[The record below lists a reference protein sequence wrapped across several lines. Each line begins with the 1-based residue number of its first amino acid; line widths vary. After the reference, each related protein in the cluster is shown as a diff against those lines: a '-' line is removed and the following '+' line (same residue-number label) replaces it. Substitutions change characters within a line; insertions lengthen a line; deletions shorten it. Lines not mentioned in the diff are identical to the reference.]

1 MGDTLTKIRWADG
14 EKNLLTA
21 CILTLAALL
30 ISLPLFST
38 SQILAGYDLP
48 FHLGHIEGLAAG
60 LSSGQFPVRV
70 NPVQL
75 GGYGMPTS
83 IFYPDFFLYPL
94 AFLRLAGIS
103 LVTCWNLGLF
113 GINILTVFAAW
124 WAFSLYAQSSR
135 LGAVAALF
143 YLGCLY
149 RMVTMYVGAGISSA
163 LAMAFFPAALVSIW
177 VTLRRNAAYW
187 PAVVLFSTGV
197 LLSHI
202 VTSLLLIAVTL
213 LMVLC
218 SLSRFRFKVVRQSS
232 GKAVGFT
239 ALLSIWYYAPLLYF
253 HHHMGYLMK
262 SAVSQQGVW
271 DWTIFPLRVCDYYV
285 GSVLILLCA
294 LLSVFLLLYRRQVR
308 IQAKSFFTL
317 LLVSVAILLILSHPQ
332 PWHILGSLV
341 GVLQFPARLAVF
353 PMTFLSMAAALGL
366 AAVHKAHPIPYP
378 RAIVFLLAL
387 LLYGGNF
394 FWMSGYGYGI
404 PPQPRGETF
413 NLRPMPVADYLAQL
427 DIGYSGYK
435 DYMDEE
441 AFQRLQQPS
450 PEETEARMQQKFQ
463 DRVPHPETRIADVR
477 RIGTDFVIHY
487 RAGEAD
493 WVQLPVFWYA
503 GERATDLDGTSQI
516 IRKDSDGQVSVWLPQ
531 TAGTVHVW
539 YDGLSWFHLTDLAS
553 WFGLFIFA
561 WIATRSYRLGCS
573 NRK

>member
-378 RAIVFLLAL
+378 RAIVFCWRFSSMVAIFSGCLDTVTAFRRSRAGRRSTCARCPSRITSHSLISDTAGIRTTWTKRRSSGSSNRLQRRQKRECSRNFKIAYPILRPASQTFDAL
-387 LLYGGNF
+387 GLTSSSTIGRAKQTGCSSLSFGTRASGRQTSMARRRSSEKTAMARSASGCRRQLERC
-394 FWMSGYGYGI
+394 MSG
-404 PPQPRGETF
+404 
-413 NLRPMPVADYLAQL
+413 M
-427 DIGYSGYK
+427 
-435 DYMDEE
+435 
-441 AFQRLQQPS
+441 
-450 PEETEARMQQKFQ
+450 
-463 DRVPHPETRIADVR
+463 
-477 RIGTDFVIHY
+477 TDC
-487 RAGEAD
+487 
-493 WVQLPVFWYA
+493 
-503 GERATDLDGTSQI
+503 
-516 IRKDSDGQVSVWLPQ
+516 
-531 TAGTVHVW
+531 
-539 YDGLSWFHLTDLAS
+539 
-553 WFGLFIFA
+553 
-561 WIATRSYRLGCS
+561 LGS
-573 NRK
+573 I